1 MSVMIGRQQFE
12 RRYDP
17 TEARLCYEINF
28 GHVVRV

>member
-17 TEARLCYEINF
+17 TEARLDYEIIF
-28 GHVVRV
+28 VQVMRV